1 VVENNLWWHVDSLAV
16 FFVVLT
22 IYFLDRDDLHF
33 GRDFVLAAVADG
45 LATGTKVIGLFF
57 FLAIPTYLI
66 VGLVSRRLTWP
77 TMLQRAFVFLGVMT
91 LTIVL
96 SNPFLLLPSQAA
108 RMFRILGN
116 QSAAMSVGWTLSY
129 AKGPGSWL
137 PIIERLYGQPIFIAL
152 SLLALGLG
160 IWKGE
165 NRVRHLIIAMWA
177 IPFGIYVLYA
187 VAIKPTHFFLPILL
201 PVYSSLVVL
210 FEFPP
215 FTRPSAQKWAA
226 YLCGALIFGVI
237 AYQFGVYLQRDATLY
252 RDVLTREEANGAL
265 AFYDIVDSR
274 YLTRIQL
281 DERFVVFRD
290 VRMYIPESSRWVLR
304 TYWNSNYTTIEQIKP
319 DVIVL
324 WPQRI
329 MDYTQ
334 EGARANAVDPAS
346 FEATYQFYVDADHD
360 QLRGY
365 RLLYRDNA
373 GLLFV
378 TDALYD
384 QFFKP

>member
-1 VVENNLWWHVDSLAV
+1 MA
-16 FFVVLT
+16 
-22 IYFLDRDDLHF
+22 
-33 GRDFVLAAVADG
+33 
-45 LATGTKVIGLFF
+45 
-57 FLAIPTYLI
+57 
-66 VGLVSRRLTWP
+66 
-77 TMLQRAFVFLGVMT
+77 

-129 AKGPGSWL
+129 AKGPASWL
-137 PIIERLYGQPIFIAL
+137 PIIERLYGRLIFIAL
-152 SLLALGLG
+152 ALLALGLG
-160 IWKGE
+160 IWKSE
-165 NRVRHLIIAMWA
+165 NRVAMWA

-201 PVYSSLVVL
+201 PVYSSLAVL
-210 FEFPP
+210 FELPP
-215 FTRPSAQKWAA
+215 FTRLPGQKWAG
-226 YLCGALIFGVI
+226 YLWGTLIFAII
-237 AYQFGVYLQRDATLY
+237 AYQFGIYLQRDATLY
-252 RDVLTREEANGAL
+252 RDVLTREETNGSL

-274 YLTRIQL
+274 YLARIQL

-304 TYWNSNYTTIEQIKP
+304 TYWNSNYTNIEQIKP

-334 EGARANAVDPAS
+334 EGARASAVDPAS

-378 TDALYD
+378 TDALYE